1 MRFRQSDAIALASLP
16 LAVLAFSV
24 RGAVFP
30 TVCLCMAGAIVVYA
44 IAGHDEVAWKH
55 RIAVCSLVFI
65 VAVAMVVHLYRVNLA
80 WALQQ
85 QSAPLIAATLP
96 SPVSSNCPIPK
107 GAVALY
113 LGNTVSV
120 VTEFPHVVLRVHGE
134 DVFILDRDA
143 SGLVISFTAFDDGGN
158 VVSRLNRNAFT
169 AINRASYVERLSTS
183 NLIVFDN
190 RDTKVLDVQFLN
202 PQAVKITGILRY
214 PGADPIVISEKFLGV
229 GGSISPPACRSGTG
243 AEFVGK

>member
-30 TVCLCMAGAIVVYA
+30 TVYLCMAGAIVVYA

-65 VAVAMVVHLYRVNLA
+65 VAVAMVVHCTLWN
-80 WALQQ
+80 WA
-85 QSAPLIAATLP
+85 IA
-96 SPVSSNCPIPK
+96 K
-107 GAVALY
+107 GAVAQY